1 MTAADPLRVVFVTTH
16 PIQYQVPWMR
26 GVAQTPGFDVHVLYG
41 MLPDAKQQGVGF
53 GVEFTWDVP
62 LLEGYTWSA
71 LDNVAARPSLTA
83 RDGIDTP
90 GVQDR
95 LAELAPDVVVICGW
109 QARCLLQATRA
120 AVKLGIPRVVRGES
134 NDLRPRAA
142 WKRLLHRWHLRRFEA
157 ALAIG
162 TANARF
168 LRAAGMDASAITL
181 APYAVDTRHLDDAAR
196 DRKAVGAAAR
206 ARWNLAPEAVLVLF
220 VGKLEPKKRPLD
232 LVEAVARA
240 RRDVPALE
248 LLVVG
253 AGPLEAEVRARAKA
267 LDVPATFT
275 GFLNQG
281 ELGPAYA
288 AGDVFVLPSDH
299 GETWGLVVNEAQHVG
314 LPVVVSDQVG
324 CGPDLVTPGETGW
337 TYPCGD
343 VEALA
348 ARLVELGRDPHARAR
363 LGVAGQRRIEGYT
376 IAHAV
381 EATAEALRAVVA
393 SRRSR

>member
-1 MTAADPLRVVFVTTH
+1 MTSDASLRVVFVTTH

-26 GVAQTPGFDVHVLYG
+26 RLAETPGFDVHVLYG
-41 MLPDAKQQGVGF
+41 MLPDARQQGVGF
-53 GVEFTWDVP
+53 GVDFTWDVP
-62 LLEGYTWSA
+62 LLEGYAWSA
-71 LDNVAARPSLTA
+71 LENVAARPSLAT

-90 GVQDR
+90 GVRAR
-95 LAELAPDVVVICGW
+95 LAELDPDVVVICGW

-134 NDLRPRAA
+134 NDLRPRAW
-142 WKRLLHRWHLRRFEA
+142 WKRLVHRWHLRRFDA

-162 TANARF
+162 TANALF
-168 LRAAGMDASAITL
+168 LRAAGMDASAIAL
-181 APYAVDTRHLDDAAR
+181 APYAVDTRHLEDAAK
-196 DRKAVGAAAR
+196 DRQAVGMAAR
-206 ARWNLAPEAVLVLF
+206 ARWNVSSDAVVAQF

-240 RRDVPALE
+240 RGHVPALE

-253 AGPLEAEVRARAKA
+253 AGPLEAEVRARAQA
-267 LDVPATFT
+267 LGVPATFT

-288 AGDVFVLPSDH
+288 AGDVFILPSDH

-314 LPVVVSDQVG
+314 LPVIVSDQVG
-324 CGPDLVTPGETGW
+324 CGPDLVTAGETGW

-348 ARLVELGRDPHARAR
+348 ARLVELGGDADARAR
-363 LGVAGQRRIEGYT
+363 LGAAGQRRIAGYT
-376 IAHAV
+376 IERAV
-381 EATAEALRAVVA
+381 EATAEALRAVA
-393 SRRSR
+393 AARRSR